1 MNKGQ
6 SQRTSRR
13 SSLSKAFGNIRG
25 RQDTPP
31 HHPHPP
37 VFILSAI
44 MEAVAQD
51 GGSFEAECD
60 GTFLGFD
67 GTFYCANQSLW
78 AERKSLIKIYPNPR
92 QDKAEEF
99 KMVDLSRGGGAW
111 KTGASV
117 TDTFHGGET
126 NLALKCESWV
136 ADVAAEV
143 VPPGA

>member
-13 SSLSKAFGNIRG
+13 GSLSKAFGNIRG

-31 HHPHPP
+31 T

-67 GTFYCANQSLW
+67 GTFW
-78 AERKSLIKIYPNPR
+78 AERKSLIKIYPNPQ

-99 KMVDLSRGGGAW
+99 KMVDWSRGGGAW

-117 TDTFHGGET
+117 TDTFHGGEMD
-126 NLALKCESWV
+126 LALKCESWV